1 VVISAKVQG
10 MKVDRTAPRNS
21 FGVSALGENQEESL
35 RASSV
40 RVGLGLFSV
49 IALPFFF
56 PKMASFLG
64 VLLAYSAATIFFHFA
79 IRHRMGGVVRVLA
92 GGVMDV
98 AFTTFLIH
106 RMGSESTPL
115 LAAYALLGMFNA
127 LVAPAWAAR
136 VVGGLGVLA
145 YAAVSYG
152 EVLGFLQYAPDFPE
166 MTAFH
171 PTMRAATRSIVILSA
186 LVLMSTWVADRIARV
201 LRLREHELR
210 VANGMLEELSQRDPL
225 TQLYNRR
232 YFVTRAEEELE
243 RVRRGHAV
251 AVLMM
256 DLDGFKHVNDEQGHI
271 AGDQLLRRIARA
283 IEESTRIVDVIGR
296 FGGDEFV
303 VLLPDTDLEQA
314 LIVAERL
321 VTTLRHVGTEADP
334 KRPVTA
340 SIGLSLAHPEDD
352 VAILL
357 NSADDAA
364 YRAKQAGGDRFLVAT
379 QPDRESFASGPRVA
393 GTG

>member
-1 VVISAKVQG
+1 MNAF
-10 MKVDRTAPRNS
+10 A
-21 FGVSALGENQEESL
+21 ENQEESL

-40 RVGLGLFSV
+40 RVGLGVFSLV
-49 IALPFFF
+49 VLPFFF

-64 VLLAYSAATIFFHFA
+64 VLLAYSAATVLFHVA
-79 IRHRMGGVVRVLA
+79 IRRGVGGVTRVLA

-98 AFTTFLIH
+98 AFTTFLVH

-115 LAAYALLGMFNA
+115 IAAYALLGMFNA

-136 VVGGLGVLA
+136 VVGGLGVLS
-145 YAAVSYG
+145 YAAVSYAEAFG
-152 EVLGFLQYAPDFPE
+152 LLQYAPDFPAMSE
-166 MTAFH
+166 FRPSLM
-171 PTMRAATRSIVILSA
+171 AATRSIVVLTA
-186 LVLMSTWVADRIARV
+186 LVLVSTWVADRIARV
-201 LRLREHELR
+201 LRRREQELR

-232 YFVTRAEEELE
+232 YFVHRAEEELE

-256 DLDGFKHVNDEQGHI
+256 DLDGFKHVNDQQGHL
-271 AGDQLLRRIARA
+271 AGDELLRRIARA
-283 IEESTRIVDVIGR
+283 IEESTRVVDVIGR

-303 VLLPDTDLEQA
+303 VLLPDTDLEEG

-340 SIGLSLAHPEDD
+340 SIGLSLARPDDD
-352 VAILL
+352 VTILL

-379 QPDRESFASGPRVA
+379 HPDRESFASGPRVA